1 LPRIVGETPAEIA
14 VDMVVVRDG
23 KEKKIRIKIGT
34 LDEPNLRTAGTETPG
49 PPAFGLRVNNITPE
63 IAAQL
68 GVGTDAGVLVSDVDP
83 GSPAEEAGLQ
93 RGDIVVEV
101 NRESVSSVNELS
113 ELLGRSKASV
123 LVLVRRGDSTLYIPM
138 KRSE

>member
-1 LPRIVGETPAEIA
+1 
-14 VDMVVVRDG
+14 VVRDG
-23 KEKKIRIKIGT
+23 KEQKIRIKIGT
-34 LDEPNLRTAGTETPG
+34 LDEPNLRTAGTESSG
-49 PPAFGLRVNNITPE
+49 PSAFGLRVTNLTPE

-68 GVGTDAGVLVSDVDP
+68 GVGIDTGVLVSDVDP

-101 NRESVSSVNELS
+101 NRQSVSSVDALR
-113 ELLGRSKASV
+113 ELLARSKASV